1 MNFDKDRKTLS
12 NQWGQCLLGPI
23 PTRRGHRF
31 AHFRRI
37 LGRVGI
43 TVLLLLFYGVFRRH
57 HFANSIRGYKG
68 TACKALHD
76 TYVSHV
82 EGTFL

>member
-1 MNFDKDRKTLS
+1 MDFDKDGKTLS
-12 NQWGQCLLGPI
+12 NQRGQCLPGPI

-31 AHFRRI
+31 RRV
-37 LGRVGI
+37 LVHAGI
-43 TVLLLLFYGVFRRH
+43 TVLLLLSYGVFSRH

-68 TACKALHD
+68 TTCKALHD
-76 TYVSHV
+76 TYISRV